1 MLYRILLIAAI
12 GATLLLAGCPKG
24 DSGAAA
30 GGAAPAGENNGTEGD
45 AAGGS

>member
-24 DSGAAA
+24 DEETGGTDA
-30 GGAAPAGENNGTEGD
+30 GTATDASPETTE
-45 AAGGS
+45 STTE